1 MTKDLVYLELLK
13 RCGMSVDILPEA
25 AIVTLD
31 LIPYTNLIEPLV
43 KRDKNTGYS
52 ILQIARKYNVT
63 PAVIRRILYYKNN
76 NNIVL
81 ISETIKK

>member
-1 MTKDLVYLELLK
+1 MTKDLVYLEFLQ
-13 RCGMSVDILPEA
+13 RCGISIEILPEA
-25 AIVTLD
+25 AIATLE
-31 LIPYTNLIEPLV
+31 LVPYTNLIEPLV
-43 KRDKNTGYS
+43 KKDKTTGYS

-63 PAVIRRILYYKNN
+63 PAVIRRILYYNKN